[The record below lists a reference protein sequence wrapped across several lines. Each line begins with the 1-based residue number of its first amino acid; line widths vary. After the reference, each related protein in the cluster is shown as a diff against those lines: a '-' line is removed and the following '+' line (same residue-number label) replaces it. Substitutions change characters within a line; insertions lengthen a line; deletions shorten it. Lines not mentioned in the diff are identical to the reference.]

1 MGIYPENKSRTGWD
15 KRAKKAINENL
26 VYPSS
31 YHHKGKNCTN
41 YDKKRVRKR
50 PVNEEK
56 GIKIG
61 KKGEK

>member
-1 MGIYPENKSRTGWD
+1 MRILYIQVAITTKE
-15 KRAKKAINENL
+15 KAA
-26 VYPSS
+26 
-31 YHHKGKNCTN
+31 H
-41 YDKKRVRKR
+41 YDKKEVRKR